1 MCVCQRVKR
10 GRRQKEEVGEKR
22 RRLGGRKEGQDRYKE
37 RAFLF
42 RWGGCDCSNT
52 ADSDRVMMA

>member
-1 MCVCQRVKR
+1 MCVCQRVRR

-42 RWGGCDCSNT
+42 RCVGEDVIALTQQTLTVS
-52 ADSDRVMMA
+52 